1 MASGPQ
7 TCSSRAC
14 QAPQLVAGPQ
24 VLGPDVS
31 QHMAEMWPCG
41 SSHPLR
47 RWTGVGSAGL
57 LPIPQGCHPGGLAR
71 TASEREGADKAPR
84 RVGAQDPPLHDPMK
98 EGRFCPESVRSG
110 AGGEAGGPGGTSPLP
125 VHGACTAGS
134 CCTLGGGRSVTVL
147 AWAPPGDQG
156 SKAATNSWGL
166 LIQAPCAH
174 QDCWPIAW
182 GPLVPPPYPRPPEPP
197 CSQGNR
203 DEGANLEHKHR

>member
-7 TCSSRAC
+7 TRSSRAD
-14 QAPQLVAGPQ
+14 QAPQLVAGPR

-41 SSHPLR
+41 SSHPLHS
-47 RWTGVGSAGL
+47 WMGVGSAGL

-84 RVGAQDPPLHDPMK
+84 RVGAQDPPLHDPTK
-98 EGRFCPESVRSG
+98 EGRFCPERVRSG

-125 VHGACTAGS
+125 VHRACTADPMAPATDLS
-134 CCTLGGGRSVTVL
+134 GGRSVTVL

-156 SKAATNSWGL
+156 SKAVTDSWSL
-166 LIQAPCAH
+166 LIQSPLCIPGLLAHCLGPASAPS
-174 QDCWPIAW
+174 
-182 GPLVPPPYPRPPEPP
+182 LPPAPRAALQP
-197 CSQGNR
+197 R
-203 DEGANLEHKHR
+203 R